1 MKVRRPVVGLAAAVL
16 LVFPG
21 AGFAQD
27 EAYVPP
33 AEELT
38 EARMIIDAM
47 FPADKREQILIDM
60 GTTMAGQAVS
70 GLMAGPVFEEPGIR
84 AIIEEFVVTDL
95 PGTFKTLFAKHMPQ
109 IFEATAVAYTR
120 EFTLEEL
127 RDISAFA
134 RTPSG
139 RRYFISLPKLQS
151 DPLVAA
157 ATQAMFADLAPVQK
171 TVGERVGKQVEEYLI
186 ANPEVLERLMKAGV
200 GTPE

>member
-1 MKVRRPVVGLAAAVL
+1 MKVRRPAVGLAAAVL

-38 EARMIIDAM
+38 EAKVIIDAM
-47 FPADKREQILIDM
+47 FPADKREQILFDM
-60 GTTMAGQAVS
+60 GTAMAGQAVS
-70 GLMAGPVFEEPGIR
+70 GLIEGPIFEEPGIR

-95 PGTFKTLFAKHMPQ
+95 PGTFRTLFAKHMPQ

-134 RTPSG
+134 RTPNG
-139 RRYFISLPKLQS
+139 KRYFVTIQKLKS

-157 ATQAMFADLAPVQK
+157 ATQAMVADLAPVQK
-171 TVGERVGKQVEEYLI
+171 TVVARVEKQVEDYLV
-186 ANPEVLERLMKAGV
+186 ANPEVVERLMKAGV
-200 GTPE
+200 GTQE